1 MQLRISVVFCLQLL
15 LKHLHHFILQLNFPL
30 KFLNM
35 SPEDLSILEMLHG
48 GIACPQWR
56 NNGICSLR
64 QSVGYEH
71 ETKEPMRNDT
81 KQKEPCARAD
91 PSQSAH
97 IFKWFGSELHGL
109 ETSWCLDQAAYLVWV
124 NMLIWLEVP
133 PCVCHGCKVCKFTIA
148 GLIETRC
155 FHGFFRSGTSNEVH
169 FGKRV
174 SRMKPLQFRTKL
186 HVSRMVFLIKEQE
199 AGTRCDGK
207 EDWHFTWVAWCIFT
221 QHLSQ
226 FHFIEALL
234 LREVKEFHFCRG
246 LILQALHVAG

>member
-1 MQLRISVVFCLQLL
+1 MIPSRKNPARGLTHLKVPTSSSGLEASCMDWRPLDVWIKLL
-15 LKHLHHFILQLNFPL
+15 IWFESTCWSDL
-30 KFLNM
+30 KF
-35 SPEDLSILEMLHG
+35 HH
-48 GIACPQWR
+48 
-56 NNGICSLR
+56 
-64 QSVGYEH
+64 V
-71 ETKEPMRNDT
+71 
-81 KQKEPCARAD
+81 
-91 PSQSAH
+91 SAMVA
-97 IFKWFGSELHGL
+97 KW
-109 ETSWCLDQAAYLVWV
+109 
-124 NMLIWLEVP
+124 
-133 PCVCHGCKVCKFTIA
+133 CKFTIA